1 MDPTQS
7 DAVSRWL
14 AYVHPAWMLASLV
27 LMFLALR
34 IGMTMRKRRVAGERR
49 GALVK
54 RHVRLAKPAVVML
67 MLGLVAGPVSALWL
81 RDWTPLQTL
90 HGWLGLTAASL
101 FGTAAWIGSRIL
113 NAQSRAVEAHGWV
126 ALTAALTAA
135 LASVAGFVLLP

>member
-7 DAVSRWL
+7 DAMSRWL
-14 AYVHPAWMLASLV
+14 AYVHPAWMVASLV

-34 IGMTMRKRRVAGERR
+34 IGFRMRRRRIAGERR

-54 RHVRLAKPAVVML
+54 QHARLAKPAVVML
-67 MLGLVAGPVSALWL
+67 MLGLVGGPVSAFWL

-90 HGWLGLTAASL
+90 HGWLGLTAAVL
-101 FGTAAWIGSRIL
+101 FGTAAWIGNRIL
-113 NAQSRAVEAHGWV
+113 KAQSRAVEAHGWV
-126 ALTAALTAA
+126 GLAAALTAA